1 MKRVLIET
9 KFIKLGFLLLGHV
22 NFLSEIGFQSSVFV
36 ARALFYFNQSID
48 NCLLILIYLKQS
60 IVFNHSLL
68 ANQNQ
73 SIKLVCFASF
83 YQNHCIDFL
92 FWMLN
97 DENLSIDWLIFL
109 SNVRNQSIVKLLD
122 YFFVLNHAT
131 THYA

>member
-22 NFLSEIGFQSSVFV
+22 NFLSDIGFQSNVFV

-73 SIKLVCFASF
+73 SIELVCFASF
-83 YQNHCIDFL
+83 NQNQCIDFL
-92 FWMLN
+92 F
-97 DENLSIDWLIFL
+97 
-109 SNVRNQSIVKLLD
+109 
-122 YFFVLNHAT
+122 
-131 THYA
+131 